1 MLKRFFDI
9 FLSLIA
15 IISLSP
21 LFLIVMLVLNF
32 TAEGE
37 IFFRQERVGKDKKI
51 IKLFKFAT
59 MLKNSESI
67 GSGTITLEN
76 DSRILPFGS
85 FLRKTKIN
93 ELPQLFNIF
102 LGHMAIIGPRPQTI
116 RCFTAFPE
124 KSQTEI
130 IKVRPGLSGIGS
142 IIFRNEEKMIGENIS
157 DFYDNEIMP
166 YKGLLEEWYVNNK
179 SIIVDM
185 LLIKLTV
192 WVIFFPNSKLV
203 WKVFRTLPS
212 PSKELSRFF

>member
-116 RCFTAFPE
+116 RCFNAFPE